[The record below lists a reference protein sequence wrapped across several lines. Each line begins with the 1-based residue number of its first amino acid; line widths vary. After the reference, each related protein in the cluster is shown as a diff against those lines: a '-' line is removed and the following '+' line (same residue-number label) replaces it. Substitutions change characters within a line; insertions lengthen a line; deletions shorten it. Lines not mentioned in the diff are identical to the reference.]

1 MGDEMRSPEPAESRV
16 TADAWLSA
24 FAESLGVSAPDA
36 TVVQRLLEIAGV
48 AAHAS
53 ERIAAPIACYL
64 IGLSGSDLTAAEEA
78 ANAAGRQLR

>member
-1 MGDEMRSPEPAESRV
+1 MGSETSGPQTSESKATAE
-16 TADAWLSA
+16 AWLAA